1 MLKPTYD
8 EEEAA
13 LANVL
18 LLSILF
24 PTCIPLAR
32 LLRADNAELVDDDDV
47 LGLDDIVRN
56 RVVVEC
62 NNLFLEMDA
71 TDGINLDVD
80 VLDILVR
87 GIIFAKGVDRV
98 REQ

>member
-1 MLKPTYD
+1 MIEVGDGNFTHS
-8 EEEAA
+8 EEVAA

-24 PTCIPLAR
+24 PTCMTLAR
-32 LLRADNAELVDDDDV
+32 LLSTDNAELVADDDV
-47 LGLDDIVRN
+47 LGLDDVVRN
-56 RVVVEC
+56 RVVEC

-80 VLDILVR
+80 VLDIFVR
-87 GIIFAKGVDRV
+87 GIILALRG
-98 REQ
+98 

>member
-1 MLKPTYD
+1 MLGVGDSNFTHD
-8 EEEAA
+8 EEVAA

-32 LLRADNAELVDDDDV
+32 LLSTDSAELVADDDV
-47 LGLDDIVRN
+47 LGLDDVRN
-56 RVVVEC
+56 RIVEC

-71 TDGINLDVD
+71 TNGINLDVD
-80 VLDILVR
+80 VLDIFVR
-87 GIIFAKGVDRV
+87 GIILALRG
-98 REQ
+98 

>member
-1 MLKPTYD
+1 
-8 EEEAA
+8 
-13 LANVL
+13 VL
-18 LLSILF
+18 
-24 PTCIPLAR
+24 
-32 LLRADNAELVDDDDV
+32 E
-47 LGLDDIVRN
+47 LDDIVRN

-87 GIIFAKGVDRV
+87 GIIFAKGVIGSENNKIMYNYRKC
-98 REQ
+98 